1 MSNKEKQTKDILA
14 VGIDV
19 AKASMSICLKFREG
33 FSKALKF
40 SNTET
45 GIKKL
50 AKQLVGYQGKI
61 VMESTGHYH
70 WLIAL
75 ILSKNNLDV
84 RVINPLLAKKY
95 TQSCIRKVKTDKAD
109 AKVLANV
116 ALLEEHLPK
125 PFCMTGDELVLRK
138 KLACIGSLSHT
149 LQSMQ
154 AIIDSFTEAK
164 DNLKSPLTENERQ
177 LLEAV
182 TNIEKKI
189 NKMENEV
196 VREVKGNKE
205 QSENIKN
212 LVSIPGVSVFAATLA
227 THFFSADYPSAKS
240 WIGYAG
246 LDVSS
251 RESGTWKGQCK
262 LTKRGNNFLRRRLYN
277 AAWGATMNN
286 NDFRA
291 YYDYLR
297 EQENRNHVEAL
308 VIIAR
313 KIVRIMYVVISQK
326 TTFDPSRTFYATA
339 N

>member
-1 MSNKEKQTKDILA
+1 MSTKEKQTTDILA

-19 AKASMSICLKFREG
+19 AKASMSVCLKFREG

-45 GIKKL
+45 DIKKL

-75 ILSKNNLDV
+75 ILSRNNLDV

-109 AKVLANV
+109 AEVLANIAV
-116 ALLEEHLPK
+116 LEEHLPK
-125 PFCMTGDELVLRK
+125 SFCMTGDELALRK
-138 KLACIGSLSHT
+138 KLACIGSLSHN
-149 LQSMQ
+149 LQALQ
-154 AIIDSFTEAK
+154 ATANSFTEAK
-164 DNLKSPLTENERQ
+164 EVLKSPLTKVENQ
-177 LLEAV
+177 LLKS
-182 TNIEKKI
+182 IEKIKKQI
-189 NKMENEV
+189 NLMENEV
-196 VREVKGNKE
+196 VLEVKENKE

-212 LVSIPGVSVFAATLA
+212 LVSIPGVSIFAATLA
-227 THFFSADYPSAKS
+227 THYFSMDYTSAKS

-251 RESGTWKGQCK
+251 RESGTWKGQCR

-277 AAWGATMNN
+277 VAWGAVMNN
-286 NDFRA
+286 NSFRA

-326 TTFDPSRTFYATA
+326 TAFDPSRTFYAEA
-339 N
+339 H